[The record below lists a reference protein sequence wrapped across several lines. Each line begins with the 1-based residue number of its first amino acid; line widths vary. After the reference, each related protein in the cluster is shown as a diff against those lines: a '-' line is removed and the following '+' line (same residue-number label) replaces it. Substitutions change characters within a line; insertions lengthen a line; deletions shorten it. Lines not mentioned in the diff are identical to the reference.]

1 MRKIR
6 NSRTIFQK
14 EVRRLSL
21 TKQFPR
27 KTQAPPKSPQRVQAQ
42 QADISRVTKDVLG
55 HLRGTHLDPGGSPV
69 CISPWG
75 CLRGDISAHSS
86 RGCSGTYRKPG
97 PCESSGTFHTQKRR
111 CRVRPGSRAALSGE
125 WESRHRPARL
135 MCREAR
141 GGERKEQAGNK
152 HKMNYAVTQWVTT
165 PPQERPVQ
173 RLHGGNFPRSH
184 HASSRPTRPLVCH

>member
-1 MRKIR
+1 M
-6 NSRTIFQK
+6 
-14 EVRRLSL
+14 
-21 TKQFPR
+21 
-27 KTQAPPKSPQRVQAQ
+27 
-42 QADISRVTKDVLG
+42 TKDVLS
-55 HLRGTHLDPGGSPV
+55 HLRGTRLDPGGSPV

-75 CLRGDISAHSS
+75 RLGGDISAHSC

-111 CRVRPGSRAALSGE
+111 CRVRPGSGAALSGE
-125 WESRHRPARL
+125 WESCHRPAPL
-135 MCREAR
+135 MCRETR
-141 GGERKEQAGNK
+141 GRERKGQAGNK
-152 HKMNYAVTQWVTT
+152 HKMNQAVTRRLLHP